1 MSTTAN
7 HGCLNITVAQRND
20 LTRMQQMCCM
30 IAPLLQTMA
39 PRLIYFLLLRERR
52 SEDLFK
58 AQGSKKGTLMG
69 PRRQKKKH

>member
-7 HGCLNITVAQRND
+7 HGCLNIMVAEKNY

-30 IAPLLQTMA
+30 IPPLLQTMT
-39 PRLIYFLLLRERR
+39 PLSPRERR

-69 PRRQKKKH
+69 LRRQKKKH